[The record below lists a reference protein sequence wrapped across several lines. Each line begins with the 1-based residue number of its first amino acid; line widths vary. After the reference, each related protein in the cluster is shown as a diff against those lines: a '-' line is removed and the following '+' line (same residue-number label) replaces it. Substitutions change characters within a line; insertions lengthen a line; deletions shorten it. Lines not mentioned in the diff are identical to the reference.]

1 MIATAISGDPNW
13 RKSYLQTS
21 FMYRLKEREREREGV
36 GEEPSEEGREREGKE
51 GGKASKVRARARS
64 LKPQRPAAAAAF
76 LEGRTEGL
84 YHGAHSSPLPP
95 SLSLYRPGLSS
106 SARCFPSPAG
116 QKDELLGK
124 EVGLQCSTWSECT
137 MLEVVKLYF
146 GNFAALSLVKTS
158 HSGHYNLNQ
167 PTCCASLCLLLVC
180 TWKALTIFAVSSL
193 YS

>member
-1 MIATAISGDPNW
+1 MDKLSTDLNLCIAS
-13 RKSYLQTS
+13 K
-21 FMYRLKEREREREGV
+21 KEREIHRESWGDPRRKDREKGGRQGFE
-36 GEEPSEEGREREGKE
+36 GES
-51 GGKASKVRARARS
+51 ARAHLNHSGRRRRR
-64 LKPQRPAAAAAF
+64 RPFSKAGPKTSTMARTPPLF
-76 LEGRTEGL
+76 L
-84 YHGAHSSPLPP
+84 LP
-95 SLSLYRPGLSS
+95 SLYRPGLSS

-116 QKDELLGK
+116 QKDELLAK

-137 MLEVVKLYF
+137 MLEFVKLYF

-180 TWKALTIFAVSSL
+180 IWKALTIFAVSSL

>member
-1 MIATAISGDPNW
+1 MIVTAISGGPNW
-13 RKSYLQTS
+13 WISYLQTS
-21 FMYRLKEREREREGV
+21 IYVSPLRKRGRYIERVGGTLGGRTER
-36 GEEPSEEGREREGKE
+36 KE

-64 LKPQRPAAAAAF
+64 LKPQRPAAAAAAF
-76 LEGRTEGL
+76 LEGRPEDL

-116 QKDELLGK
+116 QKDELLAK

-137 MLEVVKLYF
+137 MLEFVKLYF